1 MPDLRRI
8 FYHILALLGQW
19 TIGATFLFSGF
30 VQALVFT
37 LLSMIYISA
46 ACPPEE
52 AAGEA

>member
-30 VQALVFT
+30 VKAADPLGMEHKLEAYLCVVFI
-37 LLSMIYISA
+37 LDFDI
-46 ACPPEE
+46 
-52 AAGEA
+52 